1 MENTKSLRERVIA
14 GLEERRERI
23 LEGKLNCIPSP
34 FKRFNYGLKLGVCY
48 ELRGFQL
55 GVNYN
60 LMLSNM
66 ANKDYWESTRI
77 PIMNNMT
84 GENLMS
90 GYKHKISAL
99 EIKLGYVLRY

>member
-1 MENTKSLRERVIA
+1 MSYTETLQNSTATGQTLKRERDFDA
-14 GLEERRERI
+14 
-23 LEGKLNCIPSP
+23 SP